1 MYKIINTKD
10 GSTVGS
16 AEKLYFIK
24 KKASTGCYIATDEKS
39 AQGVAYKG
47 TAYNIQGRGGV
58 GADDTVM
65 LIEYDAGTIADENT
79 AAIAENSAAID
90 DIIVAM
96 LEG

>member
-16 AEKLYFIK
+16 TEKLYFIK
-24 KKASTGCYIATDEKS
+24 KKPSTGCYIATDEKN

-47 TAYNIQGRGGV
+47 TAYNIQGKDGV
-58 GADDTVM
+58 GADDTVI
-65 LIEYDAGTIADENT
+65 LIEFDAGTITDENT

-90 DIIVAM
+90 EIIVAM